1 MNPNNFTSRLD
12 DRNMHIKAQHII
24 DINHVV
30 LDEYH

>member
-12 DRNMHIKAQHII
+12 DSNMHMKAQHIM

-30 LDEYH
+30 LGECH